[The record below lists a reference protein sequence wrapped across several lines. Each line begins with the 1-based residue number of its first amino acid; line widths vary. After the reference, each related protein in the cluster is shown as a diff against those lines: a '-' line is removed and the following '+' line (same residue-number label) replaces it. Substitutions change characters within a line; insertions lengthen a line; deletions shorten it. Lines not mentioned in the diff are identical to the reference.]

1 MRITTVINR
10 CKKSD
15 FKAFE
20 KMSDNIYKL
29 RWGYKAEVEHVSVRN
44 EETGEVEFTGEVKET
59 DWCTFESILYR
70 NILTPYLLDL
80 NILSKAQR
88 HPSINELHDI
98 YEGLGVSQEEQVV
111 LLKQKLIDVVV
122 LYDSSSNV
130 NSFTIG
136 GVSTWLDKATRVGL
150 KLRFEAEKR
159 LGKTE
164 TTLWQNGMQF
174 PLPLVGDVTALD
186 MLDGIELYASAC
198 YDVTQ
203 MHLANIVTLTSVEEV
218 KKYDHTAGYPE
229 KLKF

>member
-1 MRITTVINR
+1 MNKQTVINR

-29 RWGYKAEVEHVSVRN
+29 RWGYKEEVERVSVYN
-44 EETGEVEFTGEVKET
+44 DETGEIEFTGEVKET

-88 HPSINELHDI
+88 QISILELHAI
-98 YEGLGVSQEEQVV
+98 YEGLGVSQEEQAV
-111 LLKQKLIDVVV
+111 LLKQKLMEAVTR
-122 LYDSSSNV
+122 YDSSPNV
-130 NSFTIG
+130 NSFYISD
-136 GVSTWLDKATRVGL
+136 VQTWLDKATRVGL

-198 YDVTQ
+198 YDNTQ
-203 MHLANIVTLTSVEEV
+203 RHLTNIGALSTVEEILA
-218 KKYDHTAGYPE
+218 YDYTLGYPE
-229 KLKF
+229 KLRF

>member
-1 MRITTVINR
+1 MITLTWGWQPPQ
-10 CKKSD
+10 
-15 FKAFE
+15 FE
-20 KMSDNIYKL
+20 KMSNGNIRVFYYSKP
-29 RWGYKAEVEHVSVRN
+29 YTETVEN
-44 EETGEVEFTGEVKET
+44 ENPETGEVETEERTSWRCNVVELNDKYLNTMIRENP
-59 DWCTFESILYR
+59 ESLECQKR
-70 NILTPYLLDL
+70 LLRER
-80 NILSKAQR
+80 IMA
-88 HPSINELHDI
+88 
-98 YEGLGVSQEEQVV
+98 
-111 LLKQKLIDVVV
+111 
-122 LYDSSSNV
+122 YDSSEHV
-130 NSFTIG
+130 NSFSIG
-136 GVSTWLDKATRVGL
+136 GVNTWLDKATRVGL

-218 KKYDHTAGYPE
+218 KKYDHTIGYPE